1 VRITELPVG
10 VWTKDYKAFLEEL
23 LAGEEQPRLGGHKK
37 PAKGSAAAA
46 AKKPKAKAPTKA
58 IGGAGTGGDVDS
70 VVSSAASTVP
80 VKVLRDYQANYND
93 VDVDFVLTLDP
104 EYYVEAKLFPTEFE
118 KRFKLTNSHSLSNM
132 VAFGVDGILRKFASA
147 GEIMEAFYGVRLV
160 GYTTRKANEL
170 ARLDAEIVELDAR
183 VRFVRAVVAGTL
195 KVANAADEEL
205 LAGLIALDLP
215 ALSLGEGLRGFEYLL
230 RMRVDRLK
238 AAAVIELQTEL
249 VGVRATRATLEAKSP
264 EMLWLEEL
272 DGFSAAY
279 EVFVAARAAAKAEAA
294 ETSAAA
300 GAASGG
306 KKRAVKAAVA
316 KKA

>member
-1 VRITELPVG
+1 
-10 VWTKDYKAFLEEL
+10 
-23 LAGEEQPRLGGHKK
+23 
-37 PAKGSAAAA
+37 
-46 AKKPKAKAPTKA
+46 
-58 IGGAGTGGDVDS
+58 
-70 VVSSAASTVP
+70 
-80 VKVLRDYQANYND
+80 
-93 VDVDFVLTLDP
+93 
-104 EYYVEAKLFPTEFE
+104 
-118 KRFKLTNSHSLSNM
+118 M

-205 LAGLIALDLP
+205 LAGLIALGLP

-264 EMLWLEEL
+264 EMLWLEDL